1 MAQRCTVVW
10 TVSDRDA
17 TLDSHEAGLGL
28 DPGPGLRTQRGD
40 PVAAAAA
47 ILPWAGTFHAMA
59 NRLLRL
65 HAHEAGLGLDR
76 GVRLR
81 TAPGHQVPKRLGFHM
96 VERWQFNF
104 AQVTKSTR

>member
-1 MAQRCTVVW
+1 MAQRW

-28 DPGPGLRTQRGD
+28 DPGP
-40 PVAAAAA
+40 
-47 ILPWAGTFHAMA
+47 
-59 NRLLRL
+59 
-65 HAHEAGLGLDR
+65 
-76 GVRLR
+76 RLR
-81 TAPGHQVPKRLGFHM
+81 TAPAHQVPKRLGSHM